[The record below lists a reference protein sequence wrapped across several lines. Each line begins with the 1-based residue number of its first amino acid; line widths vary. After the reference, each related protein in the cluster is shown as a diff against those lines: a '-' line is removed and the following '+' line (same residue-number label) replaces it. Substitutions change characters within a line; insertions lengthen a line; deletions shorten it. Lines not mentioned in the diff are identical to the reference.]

1 MFYWITKYAAFVY
14 IKMVYGLK
22 VTGSEN
28 VPKEGGVIICS
39 NHMSNFDPLVVV
51 CCVKRM
57 ICYFAKKE
65 LFDTKWKNFWMRHLK
80 AFPADR
86 SITDMTALK
95 TGIKILKDGGALG
108 IFAQGT
114 RVKKGE
120 KVDAKNGVALF
131 AVKGNACIVPVGI
144 NADYSKKRTPVR
156 VNIGKPIYV
165 EKNGKGAVKS
175 EELTKITE
183 NVMKEI
189 EILME
194 K

>member
-65 LFDTKWKNFWMRHLK
+65 LFDTKWKNFWMRH
-80 AFPADR
+80 
-86 SITDMTALK
+86 
-95 TGIKILKDGGALG
+95 
-108 IFAQGT
+108 
-114 RVKKGE
+114 
-120 KVDAKNGVALF
+120 
-131 AVKGNACIVPVGI
+131 
-144 NADYSKKRTPVR
+144 
-156 VNIGKPIYV
+156 
-165 EKNGKGAVKS
+165 
-175 EELTKITE
+175 
-183 NVMKEI
+183 
-189 EILME
+189 
-194 K
+194 